1 MLNYQFFSESQFK
14 RCINQSFGV
23 TVSENDFN
31 QIKEA
36 YGSAKNI
43 GMINYREFVNGLHEN
58 GNFLL
63 FKIVIQAFRSNTFKI
78 DSKKI

>member
-1 MLNYQFFSESQFK
+1 MSEKNIDWQFIKNQTNDICKQISESQFK

-31 QIKEA
+31 QIKETF
-36 YGSAKNI
+36 GSAKNI

-58 GNFLL
+58 G
-63 FKIVIQAFRSNTFKI
+63 KVIFF
-78 DSKKI
+78 